1 MNTTTQSLA
10 QHMLK
15 IWEGP
20 DADASESVAVLTCEN
35 CRQKCEKLYA
45 VPEFEFMG
53 CGRCFDEAIEVLER
67 EAAELPVIA
76 RVPVGRAQGEL
87 FVEEVA

>member
-1 MNTTTQSLA
+1 MMTTTQSLA
-10 QHMLK
+10 AHMQQ

-20 DADASESVAVLTCEN
+20 DASASESVAVLTCEN
-35 CRQKCEKLYA
+35 CRQTCDKLYA

-53 CGRCFDEAIEVLER
+53 CGGCFDEAIEVLER

-87 FVEEVA
+87 SFEEVA